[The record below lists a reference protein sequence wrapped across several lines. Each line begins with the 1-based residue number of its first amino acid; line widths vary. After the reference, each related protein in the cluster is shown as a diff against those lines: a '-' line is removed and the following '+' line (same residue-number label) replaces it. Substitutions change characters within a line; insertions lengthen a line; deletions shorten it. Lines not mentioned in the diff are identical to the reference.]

1 MSLYSNKFIV
11 IQIDLTGVISIETD
25 IWSLP
30 ADKSGNICMLVAA
43 VLQWERKLDLARQSR
58 GIFSSIHFIKDIRA
72 KWPSSNLAARYIFNL
87 DFYHITVCTVT
98 RVYLYLK
105 NGSRQRR
112 TDLTRENSPSSFKE
126 LI

>member
-1 MSLYSNKFIV
+1 MEVFV
-11 IQIDLTGVISIETD
+11 CQ
-25 IWSLP
+25 LP
-30 ADKSGNICMLVAA
+30 LFCNGKGNLILPEKA
-43 VLQWERKLDLARQSR
+43 EEF
-58 GIFSSIHFIKDIRA
+58 FSSIHFIKDIRA

-105 NGSRQRR
+105 NGSRKRR
-112 TDLTRENSPSSFKE
+112 TDLTRKNMPSSFKE